1 MTVRARSN
9 SSLFLSGLGAE
20 RKAPANEDIMTAAN
34 RLRILRANALF
45 IGIAGCAGLIFDIRG
60 VLYGLGPQGRV
71 LESAPYAGISF
82 VEAHGLAVILAVL
95 LWRAVPSRAWHVTAM
110 AIEILLGTS
119 NIAFWQMFVATDAL
133 AVGYV
138 TTGVHWLFVAAQ
150 LTSAV
155 AAGKTLSGA
164 VARAR

>member
-1 MTVRARSN
+1 VRGRSN
-9 SSLFLSGLGAE
+9 SSLFLHGLGAE

-34 RLRILRANALF
+34 RQHLLRANALF

-71 LESAPYAGISF
+71 LEHAPYAGISF

-110 AIEILLGTS
+110 AIEVLLGTS

-138 TTGVHWLFVAAQ
+138 TTGLHWVFGAVQLAA
-150 LTSAV
+150 AV
-155 AAGKTLSGA
+155 AAGEIRPSA
-164 VARAR
+164 VARAW